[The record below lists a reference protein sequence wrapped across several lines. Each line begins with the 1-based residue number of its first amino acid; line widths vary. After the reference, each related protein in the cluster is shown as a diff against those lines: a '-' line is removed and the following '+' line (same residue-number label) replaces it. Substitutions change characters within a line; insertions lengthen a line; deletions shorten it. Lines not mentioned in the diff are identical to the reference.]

1 MISQKLVRDPVKH
14 LRWNFLQ
21 NIYLLKNINYFRKK
35 LLTRCLT
42 RFQIRHWMSLVIG
55 KEGHLTLFRMGLFGA
70 AKGWDRAKSLFP
82 CLKSDTHIPQ

>member
-1 MISQKLVRDPVKH
+1 MISQKRVRDPVKH

-35 LLTRCLT
+35 LHTRCLT

-55 KEGHLTLFRMGLFGA
+55 KEGHLTLWVFLGLPKDGTEQKA
-70 AKGWDRAKSLFP
+70 SSPA
-82 CLKSDTHIPQ
+82 